1 MKEVIVGFYCSSTK
15 LEGIEAKLSVLDVH
29 AQQKIYDSKR
39 GFCGITVDLENSS
52 LDEGFRDEI
61 ADTLKCFIEKITP
74 VVDEFVNELN
84 AEG

>member
-1 MKEVIVGFYCSSTK
+1 MKVSE
-15 LEGIEAKLSVLDVH
+15 EKLSALDIH
-29 AQQKIYDSKR
+29 SQQKIDGKS
-39 GFCGITVDLENSS
+39 ITVDLENSS

-61 ADTLKCFIEKITP
+61 ADKLKCFIEKITP